1 MRVGLFAA
9 LILLEIIH
17 AIADQFAL
25 IVGITFSTR
34 ISFTFIEYKDRDVPE
49 DFDFVRYQ
57 QAFFQ
62 PGERKMPIVGNDLE
76 AIIQSYE

>member
-17 AIADQFAL
+17 AITNQFTL
-25 IVGITFSTR
+25 VVGITFST
-34 ISFTFIEYKDRDVPE
+34 FVLTEYKDWDVSE
-49 DFDFVRYQ
+49 DFDFVSYQ

-62 PGERKMPIVGNDLE
+62 PGDRKMPIVGNDLE